1 MNFEEG
7 SFVLPG
13 DELCSG
19 DYTCGQGTYSFG
31 SSCVA
36 SLAGSLHTDQSKQPP
51 LVTVVS
57 ENKVT
62 LPRKGSIV
70 LAKVVNTTSRTCKV
84 VIIKVDSVTLKSH
97 LPGMLRR
104 EDIRATEKDS
114 VELINCFRPGDIIR
128 ARVISLGD
136 GNAYSL
142 STAENELGV
151 MYAYSEAGHPMLP
164 ASWCEMQCTVTERRE
179 RRKVAKVI
187 NAELIPDDALIH
199 V

>member
-7 SFVLPG
+7 AFVFPG

-19 DYTCGQGTYSFG
+19 KCSCGEGVYLLG
-31 SSCVA
+31 KSCIA
-36 SLAGSLHTDQSKQPP
+36 TLAGSLHVEHSTEPP
-51 LVTVVS
+51 VVSVVS

-62 LPRKGSIV
+62 LPRKDSIV
-70 LAKVVNTTSRTCKV
+70 LAQVINVTPRICKV
-84 VIIKVDSVTLKSH
+84 VIIKVDSITIRSH
-97 LPGMLRR
+97 LPGILRK
-104 EDIRATEKDS
+104 EDVRATEKDS
-114 VELINCFRPGDIIR
+114 VELFNCFRPGDIVR

-151 MYAYSEAGHPMLP
+151 LHAFSETGHPMLP
-164 ASWCEMQCTVTERRE
+164 ASWCEMQCTVTEHRE
-179 RRKVAKVI
+179 RRKVAKVT
-187 NAELIPDDALIH
+187 NAELIPDD

>member
-7 SFVLPG
+7 AFVFPG

-19 DYTCGQGTYSFG
+19 KYTCGEGTYSLG
-31 SSCVA
+31 NSCVA
-36 SLAGSLHTDQSKQPP
+36 SLAGSLHIEHSNKSPI
-51 LVTVVS
+51 VSVVS

-62 LPRKGSIV
+62 LPQKDSIV
-70 LAKVVNTTSRTCKV
+70 LAQVGNVTARICKV
-84 VIIKVDSVTLKSH
+84 VIIKVDSVTIKSH
-97 LPGMLRR
+97 LPGILRK
-104 EDIRATEKDS
+104 EDVRATEKDS
-114 VELINCFRPGDIIR
+114 VELFNCFRPGDIMR

-151 MYAYSEAGHPMLP
+151 LYAFSESGHPMLP
-164 ASWCEMQCTVTERRE
+164 VSWCEMQCTVSGRQE
-179 RRKVAKVI
+179 RRKVAKVT
-187 NAELIPDDALIH
+187 NAELIPDN

>member
-7 SFVLPG
+7 EFVFPG

-19 DYTCGQGTYSFG
+19 DYTSGEGTYPLG

-36 SLAGSLHTDQSKQPP
+36 SLAGSLHINHSSNRP
-51 LVTVVS
+51 VVSVVS

-62 LPRKGSIV
+62 LPQKDAIV
-70 LAKVVNTTSRTCKV
+70 LAQVVNVTLRICKV
-84 VIIKVDSVTLKSH
+84 VILKVDSVTIKSH
-97 LPGMLRR
+97 LPGILRK
-104 EDIRATEKDS
+104 EDVRATEKDS
-114 VELINCFRPGDIIR
+114 VELFNCFRPGDIMR

-142 STAENELGV
+142 TTAENELGV
-151 MYAYSEAGHPMLP
+151 MYAFSESGHPMLP
-164 ASWCEMQCTVTERRE
+164 VSWCEMQCTVSGQRE
-179 RRKVAKVI
+179 KRKVAKVTY
-187 NAELIPDDALIH
+187 AELIPDD

>member
-7 SFVLPG
+7 TFVFPG

-19 DYTCGQGTYSFG
+19 NYTCGEGTYALG
-31 SSCVA
+31 NSCIA
-36 SLAGSLHTDQSKQPP
+36 SLAGSLHTEHSNEPP
-51 LVTVVS
+51 VVSVVS

-62 LPRKGSIV
+62 LPQKDSIV
-70 LAKVVNTTSRTCKV
+70 LAQVVNVTPRICKV
-84 VIIKVDSVTLKSH
+84 VIIKVDSVTLRSN
-97 LPGMLRR
+97 LPGVLRK
-104 EDIRATEKDS
+104 EDVRATEKDS
-114 VELINCFRPGDIIR
+114 VVLFDCFRPGDIMR

-151 MYAYSEAGHPMLP
+151 LYAFSEGGHTMIP
-164 ASWCEMQCTVTERRE
+164 ASWCEMQCTMSQHRE
-179 RRKVAKVI
+179 RRKVAKVT
-187 NAELIPDDALIH
+187 NAELIPDD